1 MSCCLCTIMRRLRSG
16 SLTNARTQVLICR
29 LMQGVPDSSNPCE
42 VISVIRDG
50 DVSLHGMPLDH
61 Q

>member
-1 MSCCLCTIMRRLRSG
+1 
-16 SLTNARTQVLICR
+16 
-29 LMQGVPDSSNPCE
+29 MQGVPDSSNPCE